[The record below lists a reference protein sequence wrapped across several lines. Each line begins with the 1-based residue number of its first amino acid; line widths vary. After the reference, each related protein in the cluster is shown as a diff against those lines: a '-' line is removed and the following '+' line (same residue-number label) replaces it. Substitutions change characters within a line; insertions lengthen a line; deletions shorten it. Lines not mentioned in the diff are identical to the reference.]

1 MDLETQLALYKG
13 NSPTQKAKAHI
24 LQLFQMVEDAHKKIV
39 KHTASKTELDEF
51 LDKCI
56 MSPTKPKILRD
67 IGEISVKVD
76 EARGIL
82 LDAKEAEEKRQERA
96 AKRHAKKEAQQPTM
110 QQALLQAIGGITVN
124 VNIQNG
130 GAEVSTSSTN
140 PTKVAKAPKPKEYK
154 KRPIPKNVR
163 NQTWNQYIG
172 AEKGEA
178 PCYCCGIHK
187 IDKASFDAGHVIP
200 EVKGGPST
208 IENLRPICR
217 GCNLSMGDTNM
228 REYALKYYK
237 KEI

>member
-1 MDLETQLALYKG
+1 M
-13 NSPTQKAKAHI
+13 I
-24 LQLFQMVEDAHKKIV
+24 EDAHKKIV
-39 KHTASKTELDEF
+39 KHTASKGELDEF

-56 MSPTKPKILRD
+56 MSATKPKVLRE

-76 EARGIL
+76 EARSLL

-96 AKRHAKKEAQQPTM
+96 AKRQAKKDAPQPTM

-130 GAEVSTSSTN
+130 GAEVSTG
-140 PTKVAKAPKPKEYK
+140 PTKPTKAAKPKKDQKPKQEYK
-154 KRPIPKNVR
+154 KRAIPKNVR
-163 NQTWNQYIG
+163 TQTWNQYIG
-172 AEKGEA
+172 AERGEA

-208 IENLRPICR
+208 IENLPTD
-217 GCNLSMGDTNM
+217 L
-228 REYALKYYK
+228 
-237 KEI
+237 